1 MQFLTQKHDEIVQI
15 EDDSALSKLRQQM
28 QYVNFL
34 KNTQTNRGEINYINI
49 YIFFLLLNYFSSNI
63 CSENN
68 I

>member
-49 YIFFLLLNYFSSNI
+49 YIFFVAKLL
-63 CSENN
+63 
-68 I
+68 